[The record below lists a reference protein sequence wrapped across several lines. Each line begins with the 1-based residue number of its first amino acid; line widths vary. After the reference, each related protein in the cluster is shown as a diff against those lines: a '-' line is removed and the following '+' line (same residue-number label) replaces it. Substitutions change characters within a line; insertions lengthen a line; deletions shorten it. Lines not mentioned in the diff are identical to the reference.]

1 MSKKGKKKGKTNVS
15 LKVSN
20 DTWQDQMEDE
30 DYSRYDDDFMYL
42 CLFSFS
48 PLSSSSDGS
57 RYEETRCPSRR
68 TRAVRFVVTTCISL
82 LSILSVQCC
91 GKESG

>member
-1 MSKKGKKKGKTNVS
+1 MLKEERKKDEKIVSKKGKKKGKTNVS

-48 PLSSSSDGS
+48 PLSLS
-57 RYEETRCPSRR
+57 PS
-68 TRAVRFVVTTCISL
+68 
-82 LSILSVQCC
+82 
-91 GKESG
+91 